1 MTRRPKKTETEHIDT
16 DTTILDPVCGEG
28 DESPITAEPGAVNG
42 DVAQLQAE
50 LVEKDAK
57 IEQLTDAYKRQMADY
72 QNLKRRTQQQMDEIG
87 QYKLEGIAKK
97 LLGVV
102 DNFER
107 AMKVDVEAAT
117 VGSVIEG
124 IQMVHAQ
131 LMKILS
137 DEGVEPIE
145 AVGQEFDPNLH
156 EAMMRVAAEEGVDD
170 DTVVMELERGYTLNK
185 RVIRPSKVSVAKS
198 N

>member
-1 MTRRPKKTETEHIDT
+1 MTRRSKKIETEHIDT
-16 DTTILDPVCGEG
+16 EPTTLDPVCGEG
-28 DESPITAEPGAVNG
+28 DESPVTETPEAVDI

-50 LVEKDAK
+50 LAEKDSK

-107 AMKVDVEAAT
+107 AMKVDTETAT
-117 VGSVIEG
+117 VGSVVEG